1 MRLVS
6 APYGKR
12 RFSVPTATV
21 AQRAPTAS
29 SSPDRSS
36 VAAWLVGHG
45 EAPPAADL
53 RAAGLG
59 AYGYTALAPDHPQ
72 RDLLRMD
79 YMRSVARRLDVRG
92 ALLPLLRALE
102 QAGIPVLVFKG
113 FHLSE
118 FVYPVPGA
126 RTYADVDI
134 LLHPHTTDAARRV
147 SEETGW
153 RVDYD
158 SAEVG
163 QPHFHTAFE
172 LTDPGTGV
180 CVDAH
185 RFALGAM
192 APGRLKRRVT
202 RAVWARARERT
213 WEGVKVWEM
222 DPVDALLVGL
232 VLGRA
237 WGADGWGVKPHDVVD
252 WRLLRDRFAIGDRD
266 LEERARELGCA
277 RTLRLF
283 RERCDPGRGRLEL
296 GRPPGAWVRRAR
308 ALSAPECFPLGPTLL
323 RAAQAPG
330 VAADV
335 AATLPYVYH
344 ARRAIRQL
352 PDLGELLPALTSAAP
367 LVDAPAS
374 RANRFRTIRGVCWGA
389 RLTSTAGGCH
399 CLVRSVALYG
409 ALRRQGWPVAFVTG
423 VRMEEGRLRQHAWL
437 ELDGRPIPELRE
449 FTHAEK
455 YRETFRYPPP
465 APAWPVPEPRK
476 AEPRREPVPAAAV
489 ALAG

>member
-1 MRLVS
+1 MVTERVPAALSPRL
-6 APYGKR
+6 
-12 RFSVPTATV
+12 
-21 AQRAPTAS
+21 
-29 SSPDRSS
+29 SP
-36 VAAWLVGHG
+36 VAAWLVGRG
-45 EAPPAADL
+45 DAPPAADL

-59 AYGYTALAPDHPQ
+59 AYAYTALAPDHPQ

-79 YMRSVARRLDVRG
+79 YMRSVARRLDIRG
-92 ALLPLLRALE
+92 ALVPLLGTLQ

-134 LLHPHTTDAARRV
+134 LLHPDSTGLARRAA
-147 SEETGW
+147 EAAGW

-163 QPHFHTAFE
+163 QRHFHTAFE
-172 LTDPGTGV
+172 LSSPGTGV

-185 RFALGAM
+185 RYALGAM
-192 APGRLKRRVT
+192 TPGLRLKRRVT
-202 RAVWARARERT
+202 RAVWARARERS
-213 WEGVKVWEM
+213 WEGAQVWEM

-237 WGADGWGVKPHDVVD
+237 WGADGWGVKPHDAVD
-252 WRLLRDRFAIGDRD
+252 WRLLRDRFGMDDRE

-283 RERCDPGRGRLEL
+283 RERCDPEQGRLEL
-296 GRPPGAWVRRAR
+296 GRPSRAWVRRAR
-308 ALSAPECFPLGPTLL
+308 ALSAPENFQLGATLL
-323 RAAQAPG
+323 RAAQVPG

-335 AATLPYVYH
+335 AATLPHVLH

-352 PDLGELLPALTSAAP
+352 PDLGELLASLPSAPP
-367 LVDAPAS
+367 LLDASAS
-374 RANRFRTIRGVCWGA
+374 RASRFRTIRGVCWGA
-389 RLTSTAGGCH
+389 RLTSTVRGCD

-409 ALRRQGWPVAFVTG
+409 ALRRQGWPVSFVSG
-423 VRMEEGRLRQHAWL
+423 VRMEEGRMRQHAWL

-455 YRETFRYPPP
+455 YRENFRYPPS
-465 APAWPVPEPRK
+465 APAWPVPETRK

>member
-1 MRLVS
+1 MGR
-6 APYGKR
+6 G
-12 RFSVPTATV
+12 
-21 AQRAPTAS
+21 
-29 SSPDRSS
+29 D
-36 VAAWLVGHG
+36 
-45 EAPPAADL
+45 APPAADL

-59 AYGYTALAPDHPQ
+59 AYAYTALAPDHPH
-72 RDLLRMD
+72 RALLRMD
-79 YMRSVARRLDVRG
+79 YMRAVARRLDIRG
-92 ALLPLLRALE
+92 ALLPLLRTLQ

-126 RTYADVDI
+126 RTYADIDI
-134 LLHPHTTDAARRV
+134 LLHPESTDDARRA
-147 SEETGW
+147 SEAAGW

-172 LTDPGTGV
+172 LTHPGTGV

-185 RFALGAM
+185 RYALGAM
-192 APGRLKRRVT
+192 TPGLRLKRRVT

-213 WEGVKVWEM
+213 WEGVQVWEM

-237 WGADGWGVKPHDVVD
+237 WGADGWGVKAHDAVD
-252 WRLLRDRFAIGDRD
+252 WRLLRDRFAIDDRE

-277 RTLRLF
+277 RTLQLF
-283 RERCDPGRGRLEL
+283 RERCDPEQGRLEL
-296 GRPPGAWVRRAR
+296 GRPSRAWVRRAR
-308 ALSAPECFPLGPTLL
+308 ALSAPENFQLGATLL
-323 RAAQAPG
+323 RAVQAPR

-335 AATLPYVYH
+335 AAALPYVIR
-344 ARRAIRQL
+344 ARQAVRQL
-352 PDLGELLPALTSAAP
+352 PDLGELLPSLTSAAP
-367 LVDAPAS
+367 PLDAAAS
-374 RANRFRTIRGVCWGA
+374 RASRFRTIRGVCWGS
-389 RLTSTAGGCH
+389 RLTSTARGCD

-409 ALRRQGWPVAFVTG
+409 ALRRQGWPVSFVSG
-423 VRMEEGRLRQHAWL
+423 VRMEEGRMRKHAWL
-437 ELDGRPIPELRE
+437 ELNGRPIPELRE

-455 YRETFRYPPP
+455 YRENFRYPPP